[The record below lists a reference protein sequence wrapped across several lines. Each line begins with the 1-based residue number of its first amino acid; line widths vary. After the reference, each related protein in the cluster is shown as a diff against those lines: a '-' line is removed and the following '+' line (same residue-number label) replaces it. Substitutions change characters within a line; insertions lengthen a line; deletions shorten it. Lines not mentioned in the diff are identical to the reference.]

1 VPLRDQDV
9 IKKMRKEKWNINLRK
24 VMPKEIRF
32 EYDFD
37 LPLFRALIFL
47 VCYNRRLG
55 NDFHNKP
62 GFGFSGK
69 LPIDITQPKTTL
81 LQGLAGM
88 ADNDNLPTDPD
99 SYYSKPTMSHKE
111 ENAAKKKNKETAKT
125 VNMIGDII
133 RRTSVNVD
141 TSPEDGGIFE
151 PKSP

>member
-1 VPLRDQDV
+1 
-9 IKKMRKEKWNINLRK
+9 MRKEKWNINLRK

-69 LPIDITQPKTTL
+69 LRIDITKPRASL

-88 ADNDNLPTDPD
+88 ANNDNLPIEPD
-99 SYYSKPTMSHKE
+99 SYYSKPTLSQKE
-111 ENAAKKKNKETAKT
+111 ENAAQKKKKETAKS

-133 RRTSVNVD
+133 KRRTS
-141 TSPEDGGIFE
+141 THIEASPEDVETFE